1 MAPMAALANVP
12 AHLTIKVLYSDDD
25 IIVIEKPCDLR
36 SVPGHATPKS
46 YASGDDDDDGDDAD
60 SNGESP
66 KANSHGQ
73 RLTAQEAWV
82 KAIRTFAMEEGPI
95 AGEDTPQ
102 TTTPA
107 AEDTHTQAVDE
118 LIRNLSA
125 TADTNSVPRKC
136 PTFERY
142 CQRNRRRLLPSF
154 PELDLS
160 PAPVKTNE
168 PPLKRQKHSKS
179 NTISSQL
186 CHIAQIAFSIIQQRQ
201 LPLMNLPQPTDDT
214 ESAIGQL
221 RLLSFGDYAHNNH
234 GPPETVDEVRKRI
247 SEEGENSKSSKKYK
261 LHVVHRLDC
270 QTSGIMVVAR
280 NPEAAS
286 TLCHQWRERQSVQKV
301 YLAYV
306 RWWPPYHE
314 QNLQE
319 GSIDLPLAASR
330 TERIKW
336 EVRPVEDG
344 GKVSLTS
351 WKVYECSGGIT
362 KGERGSRYSE
372 SDQSGITLE
381 LQPITGRTHQLRIH
395 CAAVGSGIEGD
406 SLYGDAPISWIGD
419 QPDKEEQGKD
429 PALSRPK
436 TLQLHAH
443 KLTFMHPKTGEE
455 MTFMSPKPW

>member
-1 MAPMAALANVP
+1 MAALANVP
-12 AHLTIKVLYSDDD
+12 IHLSIKVLYSDND

-46 YASGDDDDDGDDAD
+46 NGSGDDDLDDAD
-60 SNGESP
+60 SNGESS
-66 KANSHGQ
+66 KANSHAQ

-82 KAIRTFAMEEGPI
+82 NAIRSFAMKDGPI
-95 AGEDTPQ
+95 AGKTTPQ
-102 TTTPA
+102 KAVPT
-107 AEDTHTQAVDE
+107 AEDTQTQAVDE
-118 LIRNLSA
+118 LIRNLAA
-125 TADTNSVPRKC
+125 TPDTSSVPRKC

-142 CQRNRRRLLPSF
+142 CQRNRKRLLPSF
-154 PELDLS
+154 PALDMS
-160 PAPVKTNE
+160 SAPAKTNLDE
-168 PPLKRQKHSKS
+168 PPLKRQKRSKL

-186 CHIAQIAFSIIQQRQ
+186 CNIAQIAFSIIQQRQ
-201 LPLMNLPQPTDDT
+201 RPLMNLPQPTDDT

-247 SEEGENSKSSKKYK
+247 FEEDERSRRSKNFK

-280 NPEAAS
+280 NPAAAS
-286 TLCHQWRERQSVQKV
+286 NLCHQWRERQSVKKF

-314 QNLQE
+314 QNLLE
-319 GSIDLPLAASR
+319 GSIDLPLAPSR

-336 EVRPVEDG
+336 EVRPMEDG
-344 GKVSLTS
+344 GKASLTS
-351 WKVYECSGGIT
+351 WKVYESSGDT
-362 KGERGSRYSE
+362 CKKERGSRHSVSDE
-372 SDQSGITLE
+372 SGVTLE

-406 SLYGDAPISWIGD
+406 SLYGDDPIQWNGD
-419 QPDKEEQGKD
+419 KPDRKQPSNNG
-429 PALSRPK
+429 LSRPK

-443 KLTFMHPKTGEE
+443 KLTFTHPKTGVE
-455 MTFMSPKPW
+455 MTFVSPKSW